1 MSSKGIFPRDF
12 LFPLLNEKL
21 QAFRTALRCGE
32 MRLWDCQ
39 HLAPLFVEGVDGGA
53 LQAKAWQEAA
63 WQSGIVLKGLQ
74 MEIAHFLQR
83 PPPYK

>member
-1 MSSKGIFPRDF
+1 
-12 LFPLLNEKL
+12 
-21 QAFRTALRCGE
+21 
-32 MRLWDCQ
+32 
-39 HLAPLFVEGVDGGA
+39 VEGVDGGA